1 MTTNPSFSFF
11 VFLINNTHCQE
22 KCHRFCDLSPRVYE
36 QSYCSWYKTTG
47 IIKPSFYV
55 MVAILANKNLFS
67 LHRFFSAK
75 FIKFHNTAVLMSSTR
90 WHHNPSWP
98 SLSILNQP
106 FYLTIFFKAIE
117 DYLCQKNMIVG
128 CVSLQWINKNIKK
141 QQWNK
146 WHKSWIFITLCI
158 TFPIYLL
165 IFNNTTD
172 MPYLNI
178 MLLTKRIYY
187 STQKKYQQRATTWI
201 NLKLCYNAISK
212 TTAIPAVKRLVTT
225 IRRFRNTVT
234 KFRRNRCTSWIKN
247 NT

>member
-1 MTTNPSFSFF
+1 MVNRKTFLSPTETSHYAKKKNPQTSKLFICMLDWMHPLTRKNNSTIMTTNPSFSFF

-75 FIKFHNTAVLMSSTR
+75 FIKFHNTAVLMSSTW
-90 WHHNPSWP
+90 WHHNLSWQ
-98 SLSILNQP
+98 SLSVLNQP

-128 CVSLQWINKNIKK
+128 CVSL
-141 QQWNK
+141 
-146 WHKSWIFITLCI
+146 
-158 TFPIYLL
+158 
-165 IFNNTTD
+165 
-172 MPYLNI
+172 
-178 MLLTKRIYY
+178 
-187 STQKKYQQRATTWI
+187 
-201 NLKLCYNAISK
+201 
-212 TTAIPAVKRLVTT
+212 
-225 IRRFRNTVT
+225 
-234 KFRRNRCTSWIKN
+234 
-247 NT
+247 

>member
-1 MTTNPSFSFF
+1 
-11 VFLINNTHCQE
+11 
-22 KCHRFCDLSPRVYE
+22 
-36 QSYCSWYKTTG
+36 
-47 IIKPSFYV
+47 

-75 FIKFHNTAVLMSSTR
+75 FIKFHNTAVLMSSTW
-90 WHHNPSWP
+90 WHRNPSWQ
-98 SLSILNQP
+98 SLSVLNQP
-106 FYLTIFFKAIE
+106 FYLTIFFRAIE

-201 NLKLCYNAISK
+201 NWNYVIMQFQKLLLFQLLKDLSQQSEDSEIQLQSLREIDVLAE
-212 TTAIPAVKRLVTT
+212 
-225 IRRFRNTVT
+225 
-234 KFRRNRCTSWIKN
+234 
-247 NT
+247 

>member
-1 MTTNPSFSFF
+1 MVSRETYLSPTETSHYAKKNNPQTSKLFICMLDWMHPLTRKNNSTIMTTNPSFSFF

-117 DYLCQKNMIVG
+117 DYLCQKIWLWDVFPCNELIRI
-128 CVSLQWINKNIKK
+128 LRNNNEINGTN
-141 QQWNK
+141 
-146 WHKSWIFITLCI
+146 HE
-158 TFPIYLL
+158 
-165 IFNNTTD
+165 
-172 MPYLNI
+172 
-178 MLLTKRIYY
+178 Y
-187 STQKKYQQRATTWI
+187 S
-201 NLKLCYNAISK
+201 
-212 TTAIPAVKRLVTT
+212 
-225 IRRFRNTVT
+225 
-234 KFRRNRCTSWIKN
+234 
-247 NT
+247 

>member
-1 MTTNPSFSFF
+1 MYAGLNASTHKKEQLYNHDNKSLFFFFCFSHQQHS
-11 VFLINNTHCQE
+11 LSGK

-172 MPYLNI
+172 MPFLNI

-187 STQKKYQQRATTWI
+187 STQKKISTKSN
-201 NLKLCYNAISK
+201 NLNKLE
-212 TTAIPAVKRLVTT
+212 TML
-225 IRRFRNTVT
+225 
-234 KFRRNRCTSWIKN
+234 
-247 NT
+247 

>member
-1 MTTNPSFSFF
+1 MYAGLNSSTHSTIMTTNPSFSFF

-98 SLSILNQP
+98 SLSIFTNHFIWQSFSKQLKIIYAKKIWLWDVFPCNE
-106 FYLTIFFKAIE
+106 LIRILRNNNE
-117 DYLCQKNMIVG
+117 
-128 CVSLQWINKNIKK
+128 INGTN
-141 QQWNK
+141 
-146 WHKSWIFITLCI
+146 HE
-158 TFPIYLL
+158 
-165 IFNNTTD
+165 
-172 MPYLNI
+172 
-178 MLLTKRIYY
+178 Y
-187 STQKKYQQRATTWI
+187 S
-201 NLKLCYNAISK
+201 
-212 TTAIPAVKRLVTT
+212 
-225 IRRFRNTVT
+225 
-234 KFRRNRCTSWIKN
+234 
-247 NT
+247 